1 MQGMRGYG
9 AWRWLFII
17 EGSVTCV
24 VAIVAWFTISDF
36 PEQTKWLNE
45 EEQQWLKRRLKADH
59 GDDTVERS
67 IGFSDVIEV
76 LKDYKIFLGA
86 LMYFSFLVPSYVRDL
101 SSFLSTTL

>member
-1 MQGMRGYG
+1 M
-9 AWRWLFII
+9 
-17 EGSVTCV
+17 